1 MDYLVT
7 GANGFVGRN
16 LFNAFENHK
25 CVNLA
30 AWDRSKDFC
39 SQIIAKEGIIHLAG
53 KAHDV
58 KEVSDPQ
65 EYYLANYELTKT
77 CFDAFLK
84 SSSASTFIYFSSVK
98 ASADEVSGILLESD
112 VPNPKTHYG
121 KSKLMAE
128 EYILSKTIP
137 ERKRV
142 YILRPCLIH
151 GPGNKGNLNL
161 LFKWVES
168 GYPWPLGAFD
178 NLRSFCSIQNVTYVV
193 NELITRSDIP
203 SGVYNL
209 ADDQPYS
216 TNYIIKLMENA
227 LGKKILN
234 FKIPKACINLI
245 AKAGDILNLPINSD
259 RLKKLSESYVVSNNK
274 LVNKLGNNLP
284 LSVDEG
290 LKNTISNLILK

>member
-7 GANGFVGRN
+7 GASGFVGRN

-25 CVNLA
+25 CINLV

-39 SQIIAKEGIIHLAG
+39 HQIIAKEGIIHLAG
-53 KAHDV
+53 KAHDI
-58 KEVSDPQ
+58 KELSDPKD
-65 EYYLANYELTKT
+65 YYLVNTELTKT

-84 SSSASTFIYFSSVK
+84 SSASVFIYFSSVK

-112 VPNPKTHYG
+112 APSPKTHYG

-137 ERKRV
+137 ESKRV

-178 NLRSFCSIQNVTYVV
+178 NIRSFCSIENVSFVV
-193 NELITRSDIP
+193 NELLTRSDIP

-209 ADDQPYS
+209 ADDQPCS

-227 LGKKILN
+227 LGKKILS
-234 FKIPKACINLI
+234 FKIPKAYVYLV
-245 AKAGDILNLPINSD
+245 AKAGDILHLPINSD
-259 RLKKLSESYVVSNNK
+259 RLKKLSESYVISNNK
-274 LVNKLGNNLP
+274 LINKLGKNLP